1 MTGSN
6 KKHGRLQTRR
16 NLGPFIWP
24 TGREQRAEQTC
35 SKRNIVVLNKLIN
48 VTLMSNKDFNTNY
61 GRNKLAERWFCQQ
74 TEKYA

>member
-16 NLGPFIWP
+16 NLGLFIWP

-35 SKRNIVVLNKLIN
+35 SKGNIVVLNKLIN
-48 VTLMSNKDFNTNY
+48 ITLMSNKDSKTNY
-61 GRNKLAERWFCQQ
+61 GHGKPAER
-74 TEKYA
+74 